1 MPRLIAWVL
10 FWGAAVVVVATQ
22 VLNTPAGFVI
32 FGLALAMLFVLING
46 ISLGITDQNPVSS
59 AFVIS
64 VLLMSLL
71 GLKDPLVGLMAASI
85 LLIST
90 AVGCDMQQDRST
102 GWRLGSNRLLQFR
115 YQVIGICM
123 GAILCVGLTKVFM
136 AAYPVLSVNL
146 FDNPEARQG
155 QWSAAM
161 TYKLV
166 GALKDLGNLSEY
178 KVKAMLIGL
187 GIGFVIEVLRK
198 VVRANPRYQRYVRS
212 SRTGFAVGWTVES
225 VVLASPYASSFG
237 GFVDLPVALWFGAG
251 GVMTSV
257 WNTLGARGTPAH
269 ASPTEDH
276 VSAEV
281 KGDSLKA
288 DAKKETD
295 TELPADMSTTS
306 LLGGGLI
313 AGESLYFLIVGII
326 GLLALLG

>member
-1 MPRLIAWVL
+1 
-10 FWGAAVVVVATQ
+10 
-22 VLNTPAGFVI
+22 
-32 FGLALAMLFVLING
+32 
-46 ISLGITDQNPVSS
+46 
-59 AFVIS
+59 
-64 VLLMSLL
+64 
-71 GLKDPLVGLMAASI
+71 
-85 LLIST
+85 
-90 AVGCDMQQDRST
+90 
-102 GWRLGSNRLLQFR
+102 
-115 YQVIGICM
+115 
-123 GAILCVGLTKVFM
+123 
-136 AAYPVLSVNL
+136 
-146 FDNPEARQG
+146 
-155 QWSAAM
+155 
-161 TYKLV
+161 
-166 GALKDLGNLSEY
+166 
-178 KVKAMLIGL
+178 
-187 GIGFVIEVLRK
+187 
-198 VVRANPRYQRYVRS
+198 
-212 SRTGFAVGWTVES
+212 VGWTVES